1 MTVSFSFQQLT
12 SWLKS
17 IFPSHE
23 GRVLNKV
30 KEWLENEIEDSQ
42 EFVDAKENGEDWVTS
57 DGTDDIYIGRNEA
70 ATSLLD
76 QIRKWEGQ

>member
-1 MTVSFSFQQLT
+1 MSFSFQQLT

-30 KEWLENEIEDSQ
+30 KEWLEEEVSDYQ
-42 EFVDAKENGEDWVTS
+42 EHA
-57 DGTDDIYIGRNEA
+57 DDIGDVDSFDDGILEGRHEA